1 MGIAVEDKI
10 YLYDEYLKI
19 TKDEEDANKRYE
31 YIDGHIYMLASPSVK
46 HQRIIGE
53 IFGSLR
59 NYFKG
64 GSCEPFVAPLDVK
77 LYNQQRNII
86 GNVQPDVFVVCDNSN
101 EDELTTPTL
110 VVEVVSPSS
119 RSRDYVQKL
128 DLYMRSGVREYW
140 IIDPIQKKILQY
152 TFKEQN
158 LESLNIYTN
167 IITSIVFEGL
177 SINLKEVLK

>member
-1 MGIAVEDKI
+1 MGIAVEDKM
-10 YLYDEYLKI
+10 YSYDEYLKI
-19 TKDEEDANKRYE
+19 IENEEDANKRYE

-53 IFGSLR
+53 IFGSLY
-59 NYFKG
+59 NYLKG

-77 LYNQQRNII
+77 LYNQQRKII
-86 GNVQPDVFVVCDNSN
+86 GNVQPDVFVVCDNLN
-101 EDELTTPTL
+101 EGELTTPIL

-152 TFKEQN
+152 TFNERELK
-158 LESLNIYTN
+158 SVNIYTD
-167 IITSIVFEGL
+167 IIKSIVFEGL
-177 SINLKEVLK
+177 SINLEEVLK

>member
-1 MGIAVEDKI
+1 MGIAFEDKI

-19 TKDEEDANKRYE
+19 TENEEDANTRYE
-31 YIDGHIYMLASPSVK
+31 YIHGHIYMLASPSIK

-53 IFGSLR
+53 IFGSLH

-77 LYNQQRNII
+77 LYEQKGNII
-86 GNVQPDVFVVCDNSN
+86 GNVQPDVFVVCDQSN
-101 EDELTTPTL
+101 EDELITPTL

-140 IIDPIQKKILQY
+140 IIDPMQKKILQY
-152 TFKEQN
+152 TFKERN
-158 LESLNIYTN
+158 LENVNIYN
-167 IITSIVFEGL
+167 DIITSIVFEGL
-177 SINLKEVLK
+177 IINLTEVLK